1 MKDLCAKIHL
11 LGLIYLCVN
20 FFPCDA
26 FQSSSRIAAK
36 SVANGGMITTERAL
50 KVNEYQQA
58 SQRTFQLPLRMSSK
72 DTNDDEVGKIQIHFV
87 LVRYKNCCG
96 MQGLFMN
103 G

>member
-11 LGLIYLCVN
+11 LGLIYLCIT
-20 FFPCDA
+20 FLPCDA

-36 SVANGGMITTERAL
+36 PVANGGMITTERAL

-72 DTNDDEVGKIQIHFV
+72 DTNNDEVG
-87 LVRYKNCCG
+87 NT
-96 MQGLFMN
+96 
-103 G
+103 